1 MAGRVVLINP
11 ARHFIANAHGLGY
24 LIPLGLVSIGGP
36 LIDAGFTV
44 KLIDHDRNGWSNA
57 RLIREVADFKADY
70 ILLGHSGSTAA
81 HKTAIKTIKA
91 IHQELPH
98 LRVIYGGVYPS
109 YAHQTVMAE
118 CEEIDAIVRG
128 EGEQTIVSL
137 LRTWEQTDDLGYMDG
152 VTWRNG
158 EEIIVNRSR
167 TPIKDLDE
175 YRPGWELLDWERY
188 SMFGFKSAAGLQYSR
203 GCTLTCTY
211 CGQWM
216 FWKKWRHRS
225 PENVVEQLQLLA
237 NQYGVKIVWF
247 ADENFA
253 ADREAAQRLLELIV
267 DADLGLSLNL
277 NMTAADV
284 VRDADLIPLYKR
296 AGVDY
301 IVMGIETLNNDVVT
315 NIRKNN
321 PFEISKE
328 AVRVLRENNIISLT
342 NIIYGLEEES
352 WKTIFEKFNGL
363 LTLDSDILNAMYL
376 TPHFWTA
383 QGRATDPYQV
393 IQPDLDKWSYRNQVL
408 ATASL
413 KPFELFLGVKLT
425 EILFHLRPKALKRLL
440 IGKDRRYLQIMR
452 HSMGVGIK
460 VILAEVYEFL
470 FETRFSPQGTEKVLP
485 GTNLSSIR
493 SLAVSDP
500 TENLELELA
509 RGTLQADQT
518 F

>member
-1 MAGRVVLINP
+1 MARRVVLINP
-11 ARHFIANAHGLGY
+11 ARHFIANARGLGY

-44 KLIDHDRNGWSNA
+44 KLIDHDLYGWPYP
-57 RLIREVADFKADY
+57 RLIREIADFQADY

-91 IHQELPH
+91 IHRKLPH
-98 LRVIYGGVYPS
+98 LRVIYGGVYPT
-109 YAHQTVMAE
+109 YAHQAVMAE

-128 EGEQTIVSL
+128 EGELTIVSL
-137 LRTWEQTDDLGYMDG
+137 LRAWEQTNDLSYMDG
-152 VTWRNG
+152 VTWRRG

-175 YRPGWELLDWERY
+175 YRPGWELLDWEHY
-188 SMFGFKSAAGLQYSR
+188 SMFGFKNAAGIQFSR

-225 PENVVEQLQLLA
+225 PGNVLEQLKILA
-237 NQYGVKIVWF
+237 KQYGVKIVWF

-253 ADREAAQRLLELIV
+253 ADREAARQTLELIEV
-267 DADLGLSLNL
+267 AGLGLSLNF

-284 VRDADLIPLYKR
+284 VRDADLMPLYKR

-321 PFEISKE
+321 PFEVSRE
-328 AVRVLRENNIISLT
+328 AVRILRENNIISLT

-352 WKTIFEKFNGL
+352 WKTIFEKFKGL
-363 LTLDSDILNAMYL
+363 LKLDSDILNAMYL

-383 QGRATDPYQV
+383 QGKAADPYQV
-393 IQPDLDKWSYRNQVL
+393 IQTDLDKWSYRNQVL
-408 ATASL
+408 ATRFL

-425 EILFHLRPKALKRLL
+425 EILFHLRPKALKRIA
-440 IGKDRRYLQIMR
+440 IGTDKRYLQIMR
-452 HSMGVGIK
+452 HSMWVGIK
-460 VILAEVYEFL
+460 VVFAEVFEFL
-470 FETRFSPQGTEKVLP
+470 FQTKFSPRGNVKVLP
-485 GTNLSSIR
+485 GTTLR
-493 SLAVSDP
+493 PMVVSDP
-500 TENLELELA
+500 AGNPELEFPG
-509 RGTLQADQT
+509 RTLQTDQT

>member
-1 MAGRVVLINP
+1 MSGRVVLINP

-24 LIPLGLVSIGGP
+24 LIPLGLVCIGGP

-44 KLIDHDRNGWSNA
+44 KLIDHDLYGWPLE
-57 RLIREVADFKADY
+57 RLIKEISDFQADY

-81 HKTAIKTIKA
+81 HKTPLKTIKA
-91 IHQELPH
+91 IHEKLSH
-98 LRVIYGGVYPS
+98 LRVVYGGVYPS
-109 YAHQTVMAE
+109 YAERAVMAE

-128 EGEQTIVSL
+128 EGEETVLGL
-137 LRTWEQTDDLGYMDG
+137 LRTWEQTDDLRYVDG
-152 VTWRNG
+152 VTWRDG
-158 EEIIVNRSR
+158 DKVIVNRSR
-167 TPIKDLDE
+167 TPIKNLDE
-175 YRPGWELLDWERY
+175 YRPGWELVDWEHY
-188 SMFGFKSAAGLQYSR
+188 SMFGFKRAAGLQFSR

-225 PENVVEQLQLLA
+225 PQNVVEQLKILA

-253 ADREAAQRLLELIV
+253 ADREVARRILELIV
-267 DADLGLSLNL
+267 EANLGLSLNL

-284 VRDADLIPLYKR
+284 VRDVDLIPLYKR

-301 IVMGIETLNNDVVT
+301 IVMGIETLKNEVVT

-328 AVRVLRENNIISLT
+328 AVRLLRENNIVSLT

-352 WKTIFEKFNGL
+352 WKTIFEKFKGVL
-363 LTLDSDILNAMYL
+363 KLDSDILNAMYL

-383 QGRATDPYQV
+383 QGKSTDAYQV

-408 ATASL
+408 ATRYL
-413 KPFELFLGVKLT
+413 KPMELFLGIKLT
-425 EILFHLRPKALKRLL
+425 EVLFHLRPKALKRLL
-440 IGKDRRYLQIMR
+440 IGKDQRYLQIMR
-452 HSMGVGIK
+452 SSMWVGIK
-460 VILAEVYEFL
+460 VVVAEIFEF
-470 FETRFSPQGTEKVLP
+470 FFQTKFSRVGSMRMLP
-485 GTNLSSIR
+485 GTIT
-493 SLAVSDP
+493 SL
-500 TENLELELA
+500 
-509 RGTLQADQT
+509 
-518 F
+518 

>member
-44 KLIDHDRNGWSNA
+44 KLIDHDLYGWPYPK
-57 RLIREVADFKADY
+57 LIREIADFKADY

-91 IHQELPH
+91 IHRELPY
-98 LRVIYGGVYPS
+98 LRVVYGGVYPT
-109 YAHQTVMAE
+109 YAHRAVMAE

-128 EGEQTIVSL
+128 EGELTVLSL
-137 LRTWEQTDDLGYMDG
+137 LRAWEGTNDLSYIDG
-152 VTWRNG
+152 VTWRDG
-158 EEIIVNRSR
+158 KEIIVNRSR
-167 TPIKDLDE
+167 TPIRDLDE
-175 YRPGWELLDWERY
+175 YRPGWELIDWTRY
-188 SMFGFKSAAGLQYSR
+188 SMFGFKSAAGLQFSR

-225 PENVVEQLQLLA
+225 PENVVEQLKTLK
-237 NQYGVKIVWF
+237 NRYGVRIVWF

-253 ADREAAQRLLELIV
+253 ADRDVAKRLLELIV
-267 DADLGLSLNL
+267 EADLGLSLNL

-301 IVMGIETLNNDVVT
+301 IVMGIETLKDDVVKD
-315 NIRKNN
+315 IRKNN
-321 PFEISKE
+321 PFQISKE
-328 AVRVLRENNIISLT
+328 AVQLLRENNIISLT

-352 WKTIFEKFNGL
+352 WKTIFEKFKGL
-363 LTLDSDILNAMYL
+363 LELDSDILNAMYL

-383 QGRATDPYQV
+383 QGKSTDPYQV
-393 IQPDLDKWSYRNQVL
+393 IQTDLDKWSYRNQVL
-408 ATASL
+408 ATRYL

-425 EILFHLRPKALKRLL
+425 EISFHLRPKALKRLI
-440 IGKDRRYLQIMR
+440 IGKDKNYLQIMR
-452 HSMGVGIK
+452 HSMWVGIK
-460 VILAEVYEFL
+460 VVLAEIFEFI
-470 FETRFSPQGTEKVLP
+470 FQTGFSPQGKLNALS
-485 GTNLSSIR
+485 GTTQHSARVADSAESI
-493 SLAVSDP
+493 LYY
-500 TENLELELA
+500 
-509 RGTLQADQT
+509 
-518 F
+518 